1 MSETEL
7 RKCPFCGGEAKIVK
21 SFYSIWV
28 KCTCCN
34 ASTNGGESEEIAAE
48 LWNRRAGEQKV
59 IDEMI
64 INSIAC
70 RADDESYIMLDKA
83 IEIVEKGGIE

>member
-7 RKCPFCGGEAKIVK
+7 RKCPFCGGEAKFVK
-21 SFYSIWV
+21 TYYSTWV
-28 KCTCCN
+28 KCTCCH
-34 ASTNGGESEEIAAE
+34 ASANSGESAEIAAE